1 MIAAAADKAFTLACE
16 EDQLDD
22 SPASQERKSRILAE
36 MKRLNE
42 KHHELTTLMEQPA
55 ADPPEAAPAPVRST
69 QPSKPAR
76 IPQCLPMF
84 RNGDNSIQEP
94 EKFLHRF
101 KRVLEAQDF
110 DVERQWY
117 RYLILC
123 LSKDHARWVETNL
136 APSLGW
142 DAVTRAFTRQF
153 GDPYRLREARVTL
166 FKLQMRP
173 GETIGEY
180 SRRFEDH
187 MRSADI
193 LDSERGVAAYF
204 LTTLPHA
211 IRYHIDTAIGQL
223 EEPEPTVKQLISI
236 AQSFTWKPTEAKAP
250 VRSERS
256 KVHSIPSSRQF
267 CQLHGL
273 GSHATEECRS
283 LRARNKRSSPGATVG
298 QPARP
303 PSAPRGDTPAPTSK
317 VTCYN
322 CGQRGHYA
330 NECRMKTP
338 AVQDKPSVRRMAI
351 VAANEDDD
359 PCPADEETVD
369 RSSTLVP
376 VLLNGQK
383 HTALLDTGAT
393 HSVMSKSLVDELG
406 ATVEPKEGSIELADD
421 HTIPRIGVT
430 SPIRT
435 QTGSLDTPYRYEVI
449 PELAG
454 AQLFIGNDL
463 INRVVGPDYLAGRFM
478 LPSTT
483 DDAPAHAVD
492 APTPLVSSDF
502 NKEEESSEFQAF
514 FETVVQAIAP
524 ELALNAT
531 TVQDLLLHEPDPGL
545 DVAGV
550 PRDAGAVEWSAKW
563 SGLRPNTTENG
574 VDLSLL
580 ATIAFIAYCTKGTV
594 TVPVVVFLHHINL
607 QTVHSRLSTLC
618 AFRYDLPYMVSLFPV
633 LITIANYFP

>member
-1 MIAAAADKAFTLACE
+1 
-16 EDQLDD
+16 
-22 SPASQERKSRILAE
+22 
-36 MKRLNE
+36 
-42 KHHELTTLMEQPA
+42 
-55 ADPPEAAPAPVRST
+55 
-69 QPSKPAR
+69 
-76 IPQCLPMF
+76 MF
-84 RNGDNSIQEP
+84 RDGDNSIQEP

-110 DVERQWY
+110 DVDRQWY

-123 LSKDHARWVETNL
+123 LSEDHARWVETNL
-136 APSLGW
+136 APSLDW

-153 GDPYRLREARVTL
+153 GDPYRVREARVAL

-193 LDSERGVAAYF
+193 PDSERAVAAYF

-250 VRSERS
+250 VRSEGS
-256 KVHSIPSSRQF
+256 ELHSIPSSHQF

-273 GSHATEECRS
+273 GSHPTEECRA
-283 LRARNKRSSPGATVG
+283 LRARNKRSNPGATVG

-303 PSAPRGDTPAPTSK
+303 SSAPRGDTPAPTSK

-338 AVQDKPSVRRMAI
+338 AVQDKLSARRIA
-351 VAANEDDD
+351 VAAPEDDD
-359 PCPADEETVD
+359 PCPADEETVH

-406 ATVEPKEGSIELADD
+406 ATVEPKEGSIEFADD
-421 HTIPRIGVT
+421 RTIPRIGVT

-435 QTGSLDTPYRYEVI
+435 QTGSLDTPHRYEVI

-463 INRVVGPDYLAGRFM
+463 INRVVGADYLAGKFT

-492 APTPLVSSDF
+492 APTPLAPSDTST
-502 NKEEESSEFQAF
+502 EEEPPEFQAF
-514 FETVVQAIAP
+514 PETVVQATAP
-524 ELALNAT
+524 EPATNAT
-531 TVQDLLLHEPDPGL
+531 TPHTFPPLNAEGGSASDKAAANYKPANAPEGGSASDNAAANYRPANAPVQRHATVCNTATVTATTKTATDTDTLPALTAPPEDQRADISLHHHPLSPTLADHRFTNHSHSKEHDSWEPAANFD
-545 DVAGV
+545 D
-550 PRDAGAVEWSAKW
+550 E
-563 SGLRPNTTENG
+563 
-574 VDLSLL
+574 
-580 ATIAFIAYCTKGTV
+580 ATIARYWNRRGKTHRTSPSIWGGVMWYFCTTLIYRRS
-594 TVPVVVFLHHINL
+594 THVPP
-607 QTVHSRLSTLC
+607 R
-618 AFRYDLPYMVSLFPV
+618 
-633 LITIANYFP
+633 